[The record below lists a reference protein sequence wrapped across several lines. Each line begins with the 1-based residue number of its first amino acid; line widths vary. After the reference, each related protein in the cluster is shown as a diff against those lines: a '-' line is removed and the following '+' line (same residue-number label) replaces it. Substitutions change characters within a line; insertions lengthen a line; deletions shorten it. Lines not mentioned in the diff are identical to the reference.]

1 MLSSRP
7 GPRMRS
13 HPRRPAGVPPAA
25 AAAAVPIVPFDHA
38 ARFELTGTPGNVL
51 QDVITVGVD
60 GAFVALGI
68 SYGLEEDRGRPAPV
82 FPATLGSTGL
92 APGDVTLG
100 DLPASGLIE
109 GFRLNPSFERL
120 VFTPDDAAGT
130 RSRGAPPERTL
141 SNEALSRALLS
152 GPDGTEAPVLL
163 ERLQR
168 PSDFSFLLT
177 IVDSG
182 TGRELQDQPIH
193 NLASLG
199 RSDGERPFRVLAQPL
214 TFGPRSTLRLQ
225 VIERSQAVSG
235 TLFIVFYG
243 YKILATGCADPRS
256 APRLPHGRVIP
267 FDYVTT
273 FRLTGRPGQVLE
285 DEVNVNAEGGF
296 VATDVGYG
304 LEVEDPGVA
313 ILWDNADDITIPAL
327 KTAVLAMRA
336 QLGDRSATVDLGLLP
351 LRLFATSALQEG
363 IRIKPDFLRI
373 AFAAGGTLNA
383 VLPVSLLDQVF
394 ERLNVPDAVSFRY
407 AIFDSGRGIE
417 LQNQPIHNL
426 AGLGAA
432 DGARPFKKL
441 ARPMVCVPRSTIRV
455 RVEEHAGRGTLFIVF
470 QGFKRL
476 EGAGVGV
483 RG

>member
-1 MLSSRP
+1 MFPSRP
-7 GPRMRS
+7 VPRVRAN
-13 HPRRPAGVPPAA
+13 PRRPAGVSP
-25 AAAAVPIVPFDHA
+25 AAAAVPYVPFDHA

-60 GAFVALGI
+60 GAFVAVGI

-82 FPATLGSTGL
+82 FPVTPAGATGL

-100 DLPASGLIE
+100 DIPASGLIE
-109 GFRLNPSFERL
+109 GFRLSPSFERL
-120 VFTPDDAAGT
+120 VFRPDDAAAT
-130 RSRGAPPERTL
+130 RSRGALQERTL
-141 SNEALSRALLS
+141 SDEALTPGLFA
-152 GPDGTEAPVLL
+152 GTNDTDASVLF

-168 PSDFSFLLT
+168 ASDFSFLLT

-182 TGRELQDQPIH
+182 SGRELQDEPIH

-214 TFGPRSTLRLQ
+214 TFLPRSTLRLQ
-225 VIERSQAVSG
+225 VIERSEDVFG

-243 YKILATGCADPRS
+243 YKILATGCAEPWA
-256 APRLPHGRVIP
+256 APRVPHGRVIP

-285 DEVNVNAEGGF
+285 DEVNVNTEGGF

-313 ILWDNADDITIPAL
+313 ILWDNADDITIPTL
-327 KTAVLAMRA
+327 KTAVLAMRD
-336 QLGDRSATVDLGLLP
+336 QLGNPSATVDLGLLP
-351 LRLFATSALQEG
+351 LRLFPTSALQEG

-432 DGARPFKKL
+432 NGARPFKKL

-476 EGAGVGV
+476 EAAGIGE
-483 RG
+483 RA